1 MWKYR
6 RGRLASHFA
15 YAPCPVFESVFFF
28 ARHPL
33 ITQHVS
39 RLWSPQIMQK
49 SCQVETRS
57 SGSVSIST
65 RLPET
70 HENPRRSHNSRA
82 FIGRKNRF
90 GTGQGDD
97 VIDDCCVISP
107 AAQHRNA
114 TVNWLTGHTF
124 SPILASIWPIL
135 TRDGSFWW
143 EDEGQFS
150 NDIALMI
157 KSRRPYANEERK
169 YASLA
174 SSRFYA

>member
-6 RGRLASHFA
+6 QGRLASHFA
-15 YAPCPVFESVFFF
+15 YAPCPVFESVFFR
-28 ARHPL
+28 ATPPYYPAC
-33 ITQHVS
+33 IAVMN
-39 RLWSPQIMQK
+39 SPNNAK
-49 SCQVETRS
+49 VVP
-57 SGSVSIST
+57 SGSAELGERIHINT
-65 RLPET
+65 IARNAREPPEKPQF
-70 HENPRRSHNSRA
+70 PR
-82 FIGRKNRF
+82 IYWPKKPF

-135 TRDGSFWW
+135 MRDGSFWW

>member
-1 MWKYR
+1 MKISSR
-6 RGRLASHFA
+6 TPCKPFRLCA
-15 YAPCPVFESVFFF
+15 
-28 ARHPL
+28 
-33 ITQHVS
+33 VS
-39 RLWSPQIMQK
+39 RLWVRFFRATPPYYPACIAVMNSPNNEK
-49 SCQVETRS
+49 VVPSGS
-57 SGSVSIST
+57 ADLGSVSISL

-97 VIDDCCVISP
+97 VIDDCCVITP

-135 TRDGSFWW
+135 MRDGSFWW

>member
-1 MWKYR
+1 MTPCKPF
-6 RGRLASHFA
+6 RLCA
-15 YAPCPVFESVFFF
+15 
-28 ARHPL
+28 
-33 ITQHVS
+33 VS
-39 RLWSPQIMQK
+39 RLWVRFFRATPPYYPACIAIMNSPNNAK
-49 SCQVETRS
+49 VVPSEARS

-70 HENPRRSHNSRA
+70 HENPRRSHNSRT

-107 AAQHRNA
+107 ATQHRNA

-124 SPILASIWPIL
+124 SPILAFIWPIL
-135 TRDGSFWW
+135 TRMASFDGRWRPI
-143 EDEGQFS
+143 QQRH
-150 NDIALMI
+150 ALMI

>member
-1 MWKYR
+1 
-6 RGRLASHFA
+6 
-15 YAPCPVFESVFFF
+15 
-28 ARHPL
+28 
-33 ITQHVS
+33 
-39 RLWSPQIMQK
+39 MQK
-49 SCQVETRS
+49 SWQVEAQG
-57 SGSVSIST
+57 SGTVSIST

-82 FIGRKNRF
+82 FNGRKERF

-97 VIDDCCVISP
+97 VIDDWCVISP

-143 EDEGQFS
+143 EDGGQFS